1 MIGVP
6 MPDPRDS
13 IIAELNARMDA
24 FFGAGNQAQEIAPGV
39 SGEVGGQ
46 IKSTRSSKLRVER
59 DKIAPKLKQ
68 AVDSG
73 ATLHQACLAVGVD
86 YKRARLIARENGFKL
101 PDNP

>member
-6 MPDPRDS
+6 MPNPRDS
-13 IIAELNARMDA
+13 IIDNLNQQLDA
-24 FFGAGNQAQEIAPGV
+24 FFGAGNKAQEIAPGV
-39 SGEVGGQ
+39 SGEVGGP
-46 IKSTRSSKLRVER
+46 IKSTRSNKLRVER

-73 ATLHQACLAVGVD
+73 ASLNQACLAAGVD

-101 PDNP
+101 PRNP